1 MTLQDWG
8 AIGELVGGVAVIATL
23 VYLALQIRQYA
34 LGMSSATFHSSMQG
48 FNQINAMLVSNPA
61 LASMYD
67 RGMESPSSL
76 SPQRCW
82 AQLNRISVRQQ
93 GGTLIRA
100 AAMTIVEVL
109 LFGACLFGAAG
120 SLSWPMA
127 WAVLGIYSLPKAAAF
142 AFLDPE
148 LLRERAAP
156 GPGVDRGD
164 VVLATLG
171 FLALYPGTFVVA
183 GLDAVRFGP
192 ALPMAQSVQVA
203 ALLVFALGYGF
214 AYWAVYSNPFFATFV
229 RIQED
234 RDHSVVSSGPY
245 ALIRHPGY
253 AGVLLAHLALPFALG
268 SIWALL
274 PAALGTLFFVAR
286 TSREDRTLRDRLVGY
301 REYQVRV
308 RWRLLPGVW

>member
-1 MTLQDWG
+1 
-8 AIGELVGGVAVIATL
+8 
-23 VYLALQIRQYA
+23 
-34 LGMSSATFHSSMQG
+34 
-48 FNQINAMLVSNPA
+48 
-61 LASMYD
+61 
-67 RGMESPSSL
+67 
-76 SPQRCW
+76 
-82 AQLNRISVRQQ
+82 
-93 GGTLIRA
+93 LIRA
-100 AAMTIVEVL
+100 AAVTIVEVL

-142 AFLDPE
+142 AFLDSG

-171 FLALYPGTFVVA
+171 FLALYPATFVVA
-183 GLDAVRFGP
+183 GLDA
-192 ALPMAQSVQVA
+192 
-203 ALLVFALGYGF
+203 
-214 AYWAVYSNPFFATFV
+214 SNPFFATFV

-234 RDHSVVSSGPY
+234 RHHSVVSSGPY

-253 AGVLLAHLALPFALG
+253 AGGLLAHLALPFALG

-274 PAALGTLFFVAR
+274 PAAVGTLFFVAR
-286 TSREDRTLRDRLVGY
+286 TSREDRTLRERLAGY
-301 REYQVRV
+301 REYQARV